1 VDKSLEGSWSLI
13 LGASAGMGRSCALAL
28 ADAGSNILG
37 VHFDTASRQEAVA
50 DIVAQVEARGV
61 RAHFINDNAASDA
74 VRRRVVDEAA
84 RLIGPGGLRVV
95 LHSLAFGSL
104 VRFLP
109 APGGPRPDG
118 STPDGSTPGGPRPDG
133 FTPGGPEPVVSRRQL
148 TMTLD
153 VMAHSLVYWV
163 QDLLAADLLP
173 AGAKVFAMT
182 SAGTARISA
191 SYGPVS
197 AAKSA
202 LESHVRQLAVEAA
215 PYGIAVNAIR
225 AGITLT
231 ESFLRIPES
240 AELSERARLGNP
252 HGRLTTPDDVARAVV
267 LLARDESSW
276 LTGNVIGVDGG
287 EILTV

>member
-1 VDKSLEGSWSLI
+1 MENSLAGTWSLI

-28 ADAGSNILG
+28 AEAGSNIVG
-37 VHFDTASRQEAVA
+37 VHFDTASRQSAV
-50 DIVAQVEARGV
+50 DELIDQI
-61 RAHFINDNAASDA
+61 RAHGVQAHFFNDNAASDT
-74 VRRRVVDEAA
+74 VRARVVEEMVK
-84 RLIGPGGLRVV
+84 LVGPDGVRVM

-109 APGGPRPDG
+109 EPGGSG
-118 STPDGSTPGGPRPDG
+118 
-133 FTPGGPEPVVSRRQL
+133 PVVSRKQM

-153 VMAHSLVYWV
+153 VMAHSLVYWF
-163 QDLLAADLLP
+163 QDLLTAGLLP
-173 AGAKVFAMT
+173 SGSKVFAMT

-191 SYGPVS
+191 TYGPVS

-240 AELSERARLGNP
+240 TELGERARQGNP
-252 HGRLTTPDDVARAVV
+252 HGRLTTPDDVAEALV
-267 LLARDESSW
+267 LLARARPSW